1 MYRGVKTLTAKISQ
15 RLLLIHSIDDDGM
28 SIYDDTEGIMG
39 LDGVHCAYKW
49 SASRACS
56 LPESH

>member
-39 LDGVHCAYKW
+39 LDDVHLCV
-49 SASRACS
+49 
-56 LPESH
+56 